1 MQRNENQTWIPLPI
15 IRLTALFPP
24 PPTPMTLIRAPSML
38 EPKALTKLLLQNLPS
53 LAAISHICSCG
64 FSPQNCVLEVL
75 EAFHCVIVLRSSDGE
90 EMLPRWWEWHGETEV
105 VDEDDGH
112 GLSPAIIN
120 SMPNFEMLSSAQLE
134 LFFLF
139 LLSAALLR
147 LEAANW
153 TGWTGRMWTIAQD
166 LCMWISCNGIQVW
179 WEPNVLSEC
188 GETIARKNKEV
199 GARELRLKR
208 SARGPGRDG
217 WPQRVTGEYE
227 PGVSGGR

>member
-38 EPKALTKLLLQNLPS
+38 EPKPLTQLLLQNLPS
-53 LAAISHICSCG
+53 LAAILHNCSCG

-75 EAFHCVIVLRSSDGE
+75 EACHCVIVLRGSDGE

-105 VDEDDGH
+105 VDVDDDDGH

-120 SMPNFEMLSSAQLE
+120 SMPNSENAQLSLAQLE
-134 LFFLF
+134 LFLLF

-153 TGWTGRMWTIAQD
+153 TG
-166 LCMWISCNGIQVW
+166 
-179 WEPNVLSEC
+179 
-188 GETIARKNKEV
+188 
-199 GARELRLKR
+199 
-208 SARGPGRDG
+208 
-217 WPQRVTGEYE
+217 
-227 PGVSGGR
+227 